1 MVDDVLEAK
10 HFDLS
15 RRRQFDLLVEVAR
28 QAVLNL
34 VHLLSLLLD
43 FFGEF
48 VFLIDQNTNV
58 LSYTH
63 FDLVVFMDLSNV
75 KMQTH
80 ELHNALLTE

>member
-15 RRRQFDLLVEVAR
+15 RRRQFDFLVEVAR
-28 QAVLNL
+28 QAILNL

-48 VFLIDQNTNV
+48 VLLIDQNTNV
-58 LSYTH
+58 LSYTN
-63 FDLVVFMDLSNV
+63 FDLVVLMDLTNV
-75 KMQTH
+75 EMQTH

>member
-15 RRRQFDLLVEVAR
+15 RRRQFDFLVEVAR
-28 QAVLNL
+28 QAILNL

-48 VFLIDQNTNV
+48 VLLIDQNTNV
-58 LSYTH
+58 FSYTN
-63 FDLVVFMDLSNV
+63 FYLVVLMDLANV
-75 KMQTH
+75 EMQTH